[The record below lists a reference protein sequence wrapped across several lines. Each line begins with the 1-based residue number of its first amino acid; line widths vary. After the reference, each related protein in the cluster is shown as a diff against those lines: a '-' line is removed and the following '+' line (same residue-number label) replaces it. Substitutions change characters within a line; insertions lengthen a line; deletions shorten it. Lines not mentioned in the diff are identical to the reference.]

1 MRILSLLL
9 LLVFLVSGLGCK
21 QSQEEATSTTDEKT
35 MKNMEKTPE
44 LSDEEKD
51 KLKSLGYVE

>member
-9 LLVFLVSGLGCK
+9 LLVFLASGPACK
-21 QSQEEATSTTDEKT
+21 QSQEEPTATSDEKV
-35 MKNMEKTPE
+35 MEKTGKTPE
-44 LSDEEKD
+44 LSDAEKD

>member
-9 LLVFLVSGLGCK
+9 LLVFFVSGLGCK
-21 QSQEEATSTTDEKT
+21 QSQEESTSTTDEKV
-35 MKNMEKTPE
+35 MKKIEKKPE

>member
-1 MRILSLLL
+1 MRKLCVMLLL
-9 LLVFLVSGLGCK
+9 FFWVSGLGCK
-21 QSQEEATSTTDEKT
+21 QSQEESASTTEE
-35 MKNMEKTPE
+35 KNMEKIEKTPE

>member
-1 MRILSLLL
+1 MRTLCVIL
-9 LLVFLVSGLGCK
+9 LLVFLVSGLGCT
-21 QSQEEATSTTDEKT
+21 QSPEEPASTSEERSTEKI
-35 MKNMEKTPE
+35 EKTPE

>member
-9 LLVFLVSGLGCK
+9 LLVFFVSGLGCK
-21 QSQEEATSTTDEKT
+21 QSQEESTSTTDEKV
-35 MKNMEKTPE
+35 MEKIEKTPE

>member
-1 MRILSLLL
+1 MRILCLLL
-9 LLVFLVSGLGCK
+9 LLVFFLSGPACK
-21 QSQEEATSTTDEKT
+21 KSQEEPPISTDEKV
-35 MKNMEKTPE
+35 MEKMEKTPE

>member
-1 MRILSLLL
+1 MRILCLML
-9 LLVFLVSGLGCK
+9 LLVFFLSGLGCK
-21 QSQEEATSTTDEKT
+21 QSQKETTNTTEEKV
-35 MKNMEKTPE
+35 MKKIEKTPE